1 MIYMTRLYNNRLS
14 LSKLRNCYLQT
25 DSLKVRTNRHRCGN
39 WKKKTILF
47 HQTSIHIPIS
57 IKRKK
62 KLHCNDRVDSF
73 HPSLNKNIKEK
84 HEECIGL
91 NFTCD
96 VSGWSSSCNW
106 SSFRQC
112 IPRHTLVV
120 CLDFYAV
127 ITAEPTC
134 PARLRPAIHI
144 HPLFLFLT
152 MLQASEPRA
161 MRQSTRH
168 WLIHIRLS

>member
-1 MIYMTRLYNNRLS
+1 MYRLS
-14 LSKLRNCYLQT
+14 
-25 DSLKVRTNRHRCGN
+25 
-39 WKKKTILF
+39 
-47 HQTSIHIPIS
+47 
-57 IKRKK
+57 
-62 KLHCNDRVDSF
+62 
-73 HPSLNKNIKEK
+73 
-84 HEECIGL
+84 
-91 NFTCD
+91 FTCD
-96 VSGWSSSCNW
+96 VGGWSSSCNW

-144 HPLFLFLT
+144 HPLFLFLI

-168 WLIHIRLS
+168 WFIHIRLSYRKQIARQHSWSTAKNCTHLQFDHRTKFGCCFSFCDRACRRSEKNWGLWVPRSLESRVWLTS